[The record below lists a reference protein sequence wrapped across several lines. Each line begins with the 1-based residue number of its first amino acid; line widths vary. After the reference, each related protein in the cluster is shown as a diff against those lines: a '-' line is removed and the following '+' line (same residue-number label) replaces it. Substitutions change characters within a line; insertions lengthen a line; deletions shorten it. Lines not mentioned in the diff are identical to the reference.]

1 MPEALVNGLRIHY
14 ETGGE
19 AAPPATPVIYIHGSG
34 GTGHVWRNQLQI
46 RVPGF
51 CQVAVDLPGHG
62 RSAGAGAQS
71 IAGYRDFMRAFAG
84 TVFGAPVVLAGH
96 SMGGAV
102 AMTFALNYP
111 GDLKGLILVGTGAR
125 LRVAPAV
132 LEAAHDA
139 EKSAALR
146 GYAYSP
152 KTVPSVVQEAEQEYS
167 LTPAQVRHNDFL
179 ACDRFDIMDRVKEIR
194 TPALVVCGED
204 DALTPV
210 KYSRYL
216 EANIPGSCLVVI
228 PAAGHMVM
236 WEQPAL
242 VNQAIAEFLAVLLRT
257 G

>member
-1 MPEALVNGLRIHY
+1 LPEALVNGLRISY
-14 ETGGE
+14 EISGE
-19 AAPPATPVIYIHGSG
+19 EAGISPTAVIYIHGSG
-34 GTGHVWRNQLQI
+34 GTGYVWKNQLRV

-62 RSAGAGAQS
+62 RSAGAGARTIEEYS
-71 IAGYRDFMRAFAG
+71 RFIRDFARV
-84 TVFGAPVVLAGH
+84 VFGAPVVLAGH

-132 LEAAHDA
+132 LEAAQDP

-152 KTVPSVVQEAEQEYS
+152 QTPPAVVQEAEQEYL
-167 LTPAQVRHNDFL
+167 LTPAQVRYNDFL
-179 ACDRFDIMDRVKEIR
+179 ACDRFDVMDRVKEIKA
-194 TPALVVCGED
+194 PALVVCGED

-216 EANIPGSCLVVI
+216 EANIPGARLTVI
-228 PAAGHMVM
+228 PGAGHMVM
-236 WEQPAL
+236 WEQPEP
-242 VNQAIAEFLAVLLRT
+242 VNQAITDFLRT
-257 G
+257 LAG